1 MCGITGIVGR
11 HALGE
16 SEHAAVVRMN
26 AALYHRGPDGEG
38 SIVAPNL
45 HVAMRRLSII
55 DLAGGWQP
63 LHNEDST
70 VSVICNG
77 EIYNHVELRA
87 SLESRGHHFRTHS
100 DCETIAHLYEE
111 HGEEC
116 VHHLRG
122 MFAFAL
128 YDSKARKLLIARDRM
143 GEKPLYLLERDGLI
157 AFSSEMGSLLRSG
170 MVRFELDPGAVK
182 LYMHYGYVP
191 EPATAV
197 KGVRK
202 LPAGHLLSIDLDAW
216 RVTQR
221 CYWRLADAPPIDVE
235 PVARIREELEVIS
248 ELIIRADVPVGV
260 GLSGGL
266 DSSAIAA
273 LASRR
278 RPGQIHALSVG
289 YTGRPSVDERHQAHE
304 TASLLG
310 MPFHDI
316 EISDREVA
324 ELFPERAA
332 WRDDPIAD
340 IAGHGYYALSRLARD
355 KGIPVLLKGQGADE
369 LFWGYGWLQ
378 DALRLSMI
386 KDAQNGAPVK
396 DGVLSSLLPSS
407 MSRGDLRAYAAKK
420 SGQLLGWD
428 RGHKDRNAPANQLIF
443 YNTARTYQRGAAA
456 YERVVSPA
464 WQQFA
469 AHTNPAALFTFERPW
484 KDLPTLLTSL
494 ACSTYLIENGMV
506 QGDRLSMVNSVEL
519 RLPLCDYRFAEI
531 VVGLRKARPDHDL
544 SPKEWFRKAITP
556 LLPEKVLHRPKRGF
570 TPPSAKWIRLL
581 SETYKLSLR
590 NGYLVDHGVIT
601 AEAAETLTE
610 PHSRAS
616 MWPESTYKCLV
627 LEFWCRAMQHAAS
640 VSPTPST
647 YRTPASAHE
656 SYTRSRDGAFKM
668 PAGPSAHAP
677 VPSRTG

>member
-11 HALGE
+11 LALGE
-16 SEHAAVVRMN
+16 SDRVAVARMN
-26 AALYHRGPDGEG
+26 AALFHRGPDGEG
-38 SIVAPNL
+38 SIVAPNV
-45 HVAMRRLSII
+45 HVSMRRLSII
-55 DLAGGWQP
+55 DLNGGWQP
-63 LHNEDST
+63 LYNEDST
-70 VSVICNG
+70 VAVICNG
-77 EIYNHVELRA
+77 EVYNHVELRA
-87 SLESRGHHFRTHS
+87 ALESRGHKFRTHS

-128 YDSKARKLLIARDRM
+128 YDAKARKVLVVRDRM
-143 GEKPLYLLERDGLI
+143 GEKPVYLLERDGKI
-157 AFSSEMGSLLRSG
+157 AFSSEMASLLRSG

-197 KGVRK
+197 KGIRK
-202 LPAGHLLSIDLDAW
+202 LPAGHLLSIDLDSW
-216 RVTQR
+216 KVTQR
-221 CYWRLADAPPIDVE
+221 CYWRMIDAPAIDAD
-235 PVARIREELEVIS
+235 PVSRIREELETIS

-289 YTGRPSVDERHQAHE
+289 YVGRPPVDERREAE
-304 TASLLG
+304 ELAKILG
-310 MPFHDI
+310 MPFHDV
-316 EISDREVA
+316 EISEREVA

-369 LFWGYGWLQ
+369 LFWGYGWLR

-386 KDAQNGAPVK
+386 KDAQGGAPIH
-396 DGVLSSLLPSS
+396 DGLLTNLLPKSVS
-407 MSRGDLRAYAAKK
+407 PAGLRAYAAKK
-420 SGQLLGWD
+420 AGQAMGWD
-428 RGHKDRNAPANQLIF
+428 RLNDESAPPEQLIF
-443 YNTARTYQRGAAA
+443 YNAARTYQRGAAA
-456 YERVVSPA
+456 YQRVVSDE
-464 WQQFA
+464 WQQA
-469 AHTNPAALFTFERPW
+469 AAGANPAALYTVPRPW
-484 KDLPTLLTSL
+484 GDLPTLLTSL

-519 RLPLCDYRFAEI
+519 RLPLCDYRLAEI
-531 VVGLRKARPDHDL
+531 VVGLRKARPDHQL

-556 LLPEKVLHRPKRGF
+556 LLPEKVLNRPKRGF
-570 TPPSAKWIRLL
+570 TPPGPKWIRLL
-581 SETYKLSLR
+581 GQTYKLSLR
-590 NGYLVDHGVIT
+590 EGYLVDHGILT
-601 AEAAETLTE
+601 AQGARTLTE

-616 MWPESTYKCLV
+616 MWPETAYKCLV
-627 LEFWCRAMQHAAS
+627 LEFWCRAMEHAAS
-640 VSPTPST
+640 IGPTPST
-647 YRTPASAHE
+647 YRTPACAYE
-656 SYTRSRDGAFKM
+656 AYMRRNDAELRRPKTRVAM
-668 PAGPSAHAP
+668 
-677 VPSRTG
+677 